1 MYLVA
6 ELPFSAIVGAVST
19 FLMAVVGLITY
30 IAKAIFEYL
39 IARIKTLETREQTV
53 LTGAVDS
60 IEHMNES
67 LKSTAEFVLV
77 LAEEQRYQ
85 ERKRRE
91 GEAKP

>member
-1 MYLVA
+1 MHLVA